1 MGLALFASLGLPG
14 LSGFVG
20 EFLIFNGV
28 FGLVP
33 WSAAVSVIGLLLT
46 AVFLLRL
53 IRKVFHGPLAAGP
66 GEMAR
71 PNDRRT
77 LAVRPGHRPD
87 RHSRLV
93 AAGAPSIHQ
102 WRHAPLARTS
112 PPDPMTPAWT
122 ILSAF
127 AGALLVL
134 LLPARMAG
142 VVAGHR
148 AGGFARRRGGR
159 RRRLPGAPERSGR
172 GRSGRSTGRGFP
184 VWASASILRPTGLS
198 LTLLLLTGI
207 VAVAGVLFSWN
218 VERRPR
224 AFFAFFMTIIGG
236 VYGVFLSR
244 DAFLLFVC
252 YEIVILP
259 KYMLIAIWGSTNK
272 EYGAM
277 KLTMYSI
284 GSSALIL
291 IGLVVAYAAAGGTS
305 FDHQPSGGAHY
316 SPALQAWAFPV
327 LFLGFAVLAGI
338 WPFHTW
344 APTGHVAAPT
354 AASMLLAGVVMKLG
368 AYGALCVAMPLFPQG
383 FEQWKP
389 VIAGLAVIGM
399 VYGALTALAQKD
411 LKFVIG
417 YSSVSHMGFVLLGLA
432 AGTHWGLRGAVL
444 QMISHGIIAGLLF
457 GIAGRVV
464 YERTHTRDLTALQ
477 GFDLVAHPARGG
489 GRLHAGHRGLDGAAG
504 IQRIRGGNL
513 GGDRALA
520 DVPVAG
526 ARGRARHHHHRRV
539 FIAGPAQGVF
549 PGEESRPMPRRPRC
563 RRSPGRKFP
572 PSSLLIAVS
581 LAIGIYPKPWVVLID
596 EGLRSPLF
604 QSILSL
610 P

>member
-1 MGLALFASLGLPG
+1 
-14 LSGFVG
+14 
-20 EFLIFNGV
+20 
-28 FGLVP
+28 
-33 WSAAVSVIGLLLT
+33 
-46 AVFLLRL
+46 
-53 IRKVFHGPLAAGP
+53 
-66 GEMAR
+66 
-71 PNDRRT
+71 
-77 LAVRPGHRPD
+77 
-87 RHSRLV
+87 
-93 AAGAPSIHQ
+93 
-102 WRHAPLARTS
+102 
-112 PPDPMTPAWT
+112 MTPAWT

-142 VVAGHR
+142 TSRIIALAASLVGALAAAVSCL
-148 AGGFARRRGGR
+148 AR
-159 RRRLPGAPERSGR
+159 LQDPGAA
-172 GRSGRSTGRGFP
+172 
-184 VWASASILRPTGLS
+184 VWSFDRPWIPTLGVRFHLAADGLA

-218 VERRPR
+218 VEKRPR
-224 AFFAFFMTIIGG
+224 AFFAFFLTIIGG

-244 DAFLLFVC
+244 DAFLLFVF

-284 GSSALIL
+284 GASALIL
-291 IGLVVAYAAAGGTS
+291 IGLVVAYASAGGTS
-305 FDHQPSGGAHY
+305 FDLLHLAGATY
-316 SPALQAWAFPV
+316 PPALQTWAFPI
-327 LFLGFAVLAGI
+327 LFVGFAVLAGM

-389 VIAGLAVIGM
+389 VIAGLAVIGII
-399 VYGALTALAQKD
+399 YGALTALSQKD

-417 YSSVSHMGFVLLGLA
+417 YSSVSHMGFILLGLA
-432 AGTHWGLRGAVL
+432 AANHWGLRGAVL

-464 YERTHTRDLTALQ
+464 YERTHTRDLSDLQ
-477 GFDLVAHPARGG
+477 AFDLWKTLPGAAVGFTLATAASMGLPGFSGFVAEISVVI
-489 GRLHAGHRGLDGAAG
+489 GLWQSYPWLTVAVAAG
-504 IQRIRGGNL
+504 IIITGAFSL
-513 GGDRALA
+513 RALQKA
-520 DVPVAG
+520 FFPAK
-526 ARGRARHHHHRRV
+526 RASN
-539 FIAGPAQGVF
+539 ATAKPL
-549 PGEESRPMPRRPRC
+549 
-563 RRSPGRKFP
+563 P
-572 PSSLLIAVS
+572 PLTWPEVSAICLLLAVS

-596 EGLRSPLF
+596 DGLRSPLF

>member
-1 MGLALFASLGLPG
+1 
-14 LSGFVG
+14 
-20 EFLIFNGV
+20 
-28 FGLVP
+28 
-33 WSAAVSVIGLLLT
+33 
-46 AVFLLRL
+46 
-53 IRKVFHGPLAAGP
+53 
-66 GEMAR
+66 
-71 PNDRRT
+71 
-77 LAVRPGHRPD
+77 
-87 RHSRLV
+87 
-93 AAGAPSIHQ
+93 
-102 WRHAPLARTS
+102 
-112 PPDPMTPAWT
+112 MTPAWT

-134 LLPARMAG
+134 VLPARAAG
-142 VVAGHR
+142 ASRFIALAASLVGAVA
-148 AGGFARRRGGR
+148 AAAACLAR
-159 RRRLPGAPERSGR
+159 LDAPNG
-172 GRSGRSTGRGFP
+172 P
-184 VWASASILRPTGLS
+184 VWSFNRPWIAGLGIDFHLAADGLS

-291 IGLVVAYAAAGGTS
+291 IGLVVAYAAAGATS
-305 FDHQPSGGAHY
+305 FDLAHLAGAHY
-316 SPALQAWAFPV
+316 SLALQVWAFPI
-327 LFLGFAVLAGI
+327 LFLGFAVLAGM

-368 AYGALCVAMPLFPQG
+368 AYGALCVALPLFPQG
-383 FEQWKP
+383 FAVWQP
-389 VIAGLAVIGM
+389 VIAGLAVVGV

-417 YSSVSHMGFVLLGLA
+417 YSSVSHMGFVLLGIA
-432 AGTHWGLRGAVL
+432 AATHWGLRGAVL

-477 GFDLVAHPARGG
+477 AFDLWRTLP
-489 GRLHAGHRGLDGAAG
+489 GAAVAFTLATAASMGLPGFSGFVAEISVAIGLWQKFPWLVPVVAVG
-504 IQRIRGGNL
+504 IVITGAFSL
-513 GGDRALA
+513 RALHKA
-520 DVPVAG
+520 FFPVRKPSAVPA
-526 ARGRARHHHHRRV
+526 
-539 FIAGPAQGVF
+539 PAL
-549 PGEESRPMPRRPRC
+549 
-563 RRSPGRKFP
+563 P
-572 PSSLLIAVS
+572 PLSWPEVSAISLLIAVS

-604 QSILSL
+604 HTILSQQ
-610 P
+610 

>member
-1 MGLALFASLGLPG
+1 
-14 LSGFVG
+14 
-20 EFLIFNGV
+20 
-28 FGLVP
+28 
-33 WSAAVSVIGLLLT
+33 
-46 AVFLLRL
+46 
-53 IRKVFHGPLAAGP
+53 
-66 GEMAR
+66 
-71 PNDRRT
+71 
-77 LAVRPGHRPD
+77 
-87 RHSRLV
+87 
-93 AAGAPSIHQ
+93 
-102 WRHAPLARTS
+102 
-112 PPDPMTPAWT
+112 MTPAWT

-142 VVAGHR
+142 ASRVVALVASLVG
-148 AGGFARRRGGR
+148 AVAAGFACLS
-159 RRRLPGAPERSGR
+159 RLNDPVG
-172 GRSGRSTGRGFP
+172 P
-184 VWASASILRPTGLS
+184 VWSFDRPWIPSLGVRFHLAADGLS

-224 AFFAFFMTIIGG
+224 AFFAFFLTIIGG

-284 GSSALIL
+284 GASALIL

-305 FDHQPSGGAHY
+305 FDLAHLAGANY

-327 LFLGFAVLAGI
+327 LFLGFAVLAGM

-389 VIAGLAVIGM
+389 VIAGLAVIGI
-399 VYGALTALAQKD
+399 VYGALTALSQKD

-444 QMISHGIIAGLLF
+444 QMISHGVIAGLLF

-464 YERTHTRDLTALQ
+464 YERTHTRDLSELQ
-477 GFDLVAHPARGG
+477 KFDLWRSLP
-489 GRLHAGHRGLDGAAG
+489 GAAVGFTLATAASMGLPGFSGFVAEISVAIGLWQSYPWLVPVIAVG
-504 IQRIRGGNL
+504 IIITGAFSL
-513 GGDRALA
+513 RALHKA
-520 DVPVAG
+520 FFPVREASG
-526 ARGRARHHHHRRV
+526 AAPPALPPLTWPEISA
-539 FIAGPAQGVF
+539 IA
-549 PGEESRPMPRRPRC
+549 
-563 RRSPGRKFP
+563 
-572 PSSLLIAVS
+572 LLIAVS
-581 LAIGIYPKPWVVLID
+581 LTIGIYPKPWVVLID
-596 EGLRSPLF
+596 DGLRSPLF
-604 QSILSL
+604 QSILSK